1 MSKKI
6 TIIGAGSVGAA
17 IGYTIAVKGLAPEVL
32 FIDVAEEKAKGEAM
46 DIYQGTSFCTPIE
59 LRAGGYEDAVGS
71 DVVVVTSGLP
81 RKPGQDRLELAQTN
95 VDIIKQIA
103 PQITKYAPDA
113 MYIFVSN
120 PVDVITYVFTKI
132 SGIAENRIVGTGTL
146 LDTARLQTAL
156 AERLVIN
163 PKNVHAYVMG
173 EHGESSF
180 IPWSIANVA
189 GVNVSELG
197 QADAYSGKDI
207 HLDLAEIEDYVRKSG
222 TTIISRKGYTNYAIA
237 ICVCHLIECLSNY
250 DNAVCCVSTMMHG
263 EYGIDD
269 VCLSIPCVVGP
280 GGVKGKIL
288 AHMKDSEMAK
298 LKASAR
304 TLKAVIEKIEI

>member
-6 TIIGAGSVGAA
+6 TIIGAGSVGAT
-17 IGYTIAVKGLAPEVL
+17 IGYTIAIKGLASEVL

-59 LRAGGYEDAVGS
+59 LHAGSYEDAIGS
-71 DVVVVTSGLP
+71 DVVVITSGLP

-95 VDIIKQIA
+95 VNIIKQIA
-103 PQITKYAPDA
+103 PQIVKYAPDA
-113 MYIFVSN
+113 MYILVSN
-120 PVDVITYVFTKI
+120 PVDIVTYVFTKI
-132 SGIAENRIVGTGTL
+132 SGIPENHIVGSGTI

-189 GVNVSELG
+189 GVNVSELA

-207 HLDLAEIEDYVRKSG
+207 RLDLTEIEDYVRKSG
-222 TTIISRKGYTNYAIA
+222 STIISRKGYTNYAIA
-237 ICVCHLIECLSNY
+237 SCVCHLIECLSNY
-250 DNAVCCVSTMMHG
+250 DNAVCAVSTMMHG
-263 EYGIDD
+263 EYGLDD
-269 VCLSIPCVVGP
+269 VCLSIPCVLGP

-288 AHMKDSEMAK
+288 AHMTDPEMAR
-298 LKASAR
+298 LKNSAHSLR
-304 TLKAVIEKIEI
+304 AVIEHIEI